1 MDIIARNQEF
11 LRKLYAGEETRPAW
25 TFLAPRPS
33 GVNGQDYTLSERPL
47 PEVVAERIRS
57 YEADLKLLETVESDT
72 VPPAS
77 LGTGT
82 QLFAQAFGCRVH
94 IFEDSPAC
102 ALPLITQPEEALRIK
117 APRIEDCPNLMRVFE
132 LAAALE
138 RELGPEVPLSPPDLQ
153 SGFDIANL
161 VWNKSDLLCGMIT
174 DPEAVHHLTRECSR
188 LLADF
193 MEKLK
198 QEFPQLC
205 LCHCPGSWVPPECGI
220 WVSNDE
226 CGAISTEMF
235 EEFCLPELVELSN
248 RFHGFG
254 MHCCADAEHQ
264 FPSFRKIPNFYG
276 FNRVASKRGYE
287 PLVDLLGGP
296 GGPVFTQAWFDVP
309 MIEQLL
315 RYDAGRSRWHFVFLD
330 STPESALRTREQLDQ
345 MLGKLEFQFQSKQ
358 ES

>member
-1 MDIIARNQEF
+1 MDAAVRNQEF
-11 LRKLYAGEETRPAW
+11 LRKLYAGKENRPAW
-25 TFLAPRPS
+25 SFLSPRPS
-33 GVNGQDYTLSERPL
+33 GINKLEYTLTTRPL
-47 PEVVAERIRS
+47 TEVVAERVRS

-72 VPPAS
+72 VPSAS
-77 LGTGT
+77 LLTGT
-82 QLFAQAFGCRVH
+82 QLLAEAFGCRVH
-94 IFEDSPAC
+94 TFENDMPC
-102 ALPLITQPEEALRIK
+102 ALPMISLPEEAMRIK
-117 APRIEDCPNLMRVFE
+117 APRVEECSNLMRVFE
-132 LAAALE
+132 LAEALE
-138 RELGPEVPLSPPDLQ
+138 RKLGKEVPLAPPDLQ
-153 SGFDIANL
+153 SGFDVANL
-161 VWNKSDLLCGMIT
+161 VWNKSDLLCAMIT
-174 DPEAVHHLTRECSR
+174 DPEAVHHLTRECSQ

-198 QEFPQLC
+198 QEFPQIFP
-205 LCHCPGSWVPPECGI
+205 CHCPGSWVPPEYGI

-264 FPSFRKIPNFYG
+264 FASFRKIPHFYG
-276 FNRVASKRGYE
+276 FNRAEARQGYR

-309 MIEQLL
+309 MIERLL

-345 MLGKLEFQFQSKQ
+345 MLSCREQQ
-358 ES
+358 